1 MPINFA
7 MAALGGEIEVPTLDG
22 RVNLKIHGET
32 QTGKLFRMRGKG
44 VKSVRGGAQGDL
56 LCRVVVETPV
66 GLNDKQKQL
75 LKELQEALAA
85 RRVRKTARAQKLL
98 RWRQKFFDDLT
109 R

>member
-1 MPINFA
+1 MP
-7 MAALGGEIEVPTLDG
+7 
-22 RVNLKIHGET
+22 GET

-75 LKELQEALAA
+75 LKELQESFGGPTGET
-85 RRVRKTARAQKLL
+85 TARAPKASSMAS
-98 RWRQKFFDDLT
+98 KSSSMT
-109 R
+109 